1 LQFLGVTE
9 AEQPK
14 GIEVVKDCIRKL
26 KLDQEIRRAEGG
38 GKIPKVIVIFVILE
52 IFHHL
57 FQVLMQF
64 TSSTKLDYR
73 ILQVRC
79 RMH

>member
-1 LQFLGVTE
+1 MQPDFKLQFLGVTE

-38 GKIPKVIVIFVILE
+38 GKIPKVTLNFATIY
-52 IFHHL
+52 
-57 FQVLMQF
+57 
-64 TSSTKLDYR
+64 SSTQARSLCKSDNALN
-73 ILQVRC
+73 V
-79 RMH
+79 

>member
-1 LQFLGVTE
+1 VTE

-38 GKIPKVIVIFVILE
+38 KTPKVSQNLNHVYDLS
-52 IFHHL
+52 L
-57 FQVLMQF
+57 
-64 TSSTKLDYR
+64 SSLRSLYENSLVEEWMNNLN
-73 ILQVRC
+73 LQ
-79 RMH
+79 